1 LVFTILLTYIGHC
14 LTLHLTSWEK
24 RIILTG
30 SVVFMIWTFFSP
42 WLFVEVLEP
51 AFKKPVHEVTV
62 PRPKDNVAD
71 SFVSMR

>member
-1 LVFTILLTYIGHC
+1 
-14 LTLHLTSWEK
+14 
-24 RIILTG
+24 
-30 SVVFMIWTFFSP
+30 MIWTFFSP